1 MPTNVHRGIIHNRQ
15 KVETALVS
23 INRGMEKQNV
33 VCTFSGI
40 LLILNKNE
48 VLIHAR
54 PWRNLEDIMLS
65 ERSQTQEDKYH
76 TILFI

>member
-1 MPTNVHRGIIHNRQ
+1 MPTNVHNGIIHNRQ

-23 INRGMEKQNV
+23 INRGMKKQNV

-65 ERSQTQEDKYH
+65 ERSQTQEDKYY